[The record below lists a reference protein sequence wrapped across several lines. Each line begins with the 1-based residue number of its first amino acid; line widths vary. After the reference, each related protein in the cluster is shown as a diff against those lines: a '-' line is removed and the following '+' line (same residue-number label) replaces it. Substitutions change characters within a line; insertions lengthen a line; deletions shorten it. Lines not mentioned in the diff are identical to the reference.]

1 MGKLN
6 KLTKHTFFIKMNF
19 IGNSPQCQAKVR
31 KFQEIILLRQGR
43 ETSSINNKKKRL
55 HHHTFTLA
63 IVHLISLPLF
73 KEETFK
79 TYLP

>member
-19 IGNSPQCQAKVR
+19 IGDSPQCQAKVR

-43 ETSSINNKKKRL
+43 ETSSINNKKRRL
-55 HHHTFTLA
+55 HCHTFTLYSTCNSSFNFT
-63 IVHLISLPLF
+63 III
-73 KEETFK
+73 
-79 TYLP
+79 

>member
-6 KLTKHTFFIKMNF
+6 KLTKHTLFIKMNF

-31 KFQEIILLRQGR
+31 KFQEMILPRQGR

-55 HHHTFTLA
+55 QCHTFTLY
-63 IVHLISLPLF
+63 ITSSSSFNF
-73 KEETFK
+73 KIII
-79 TYLP
+79 